1 MNYNDF
7 LNLPEIKKRN
17 AEPGDAGILIHEG
30 DKISENINLGKTR
43 TEIKEYFK
51 NLFPGLDEE
60 TINEFTILKILLLFL
75 KLLLQH

>member
-43 TEIKEYFK
+43 NEIK
-51 NLFPGLDEE
+51 FPHN
-60 TINEFTILKILLLFL
+60 IVVLKIFYFFLIVFYLFYTY
-75 KLLLQH
+75 